1 MPQVGGI
8 FTNFDIAGSALYAE
22 RARMTMHANN
32 LANVNTIHDENGENN
47 PYRRRLIA
55 FKAGSPR
62 FTGSEVLGVEV
73 DSIQTDYN
81 TELLQRY
88 EPNHPD
94 ADKDGYVKYP
104 NVSPTLE
111 MVDMMVAQRAYEANL
126 SSFETAK
133 GIFTGAL
140 QIIA

>member
-1 MPQVGGI
+1 M
-8 FTNFDIAGSALYAE
+8 
-22 RARMTMHANN
+22 
-32 LANVNTIHDENGENN
+32 
-47 PYRRRLIA
+47 
-55 FKAGSPR
+55 
-62 FTGSEVLGVEV
+62 EV

-94 ADKDGYVKYP
+94 ADENGYVKYP

-126 SSFETAK
+126 ASFETAK